1 MAKLNIVRCRLK
13 QCALRKADASYAI
26 KCLQNNHLK
35 AYFLGRTNKG
45 NTMKIAERIR
55 QFAENRRA
63 IRELS
68 RLDDHVLSDLGLS
81 RSHIRSAVLGK
92 AR

>member
-1 MAKLNIVRCRLK
+1 
-13 QCALRKADASYAI
+13 
-26 KCLQNNHLK
+26 
-35 AYFLGRTNKG
+35 
-45 NTMKIAERIR
+45 MKIAERFR
-55 QFAENRRA
+55 QFTENRRA